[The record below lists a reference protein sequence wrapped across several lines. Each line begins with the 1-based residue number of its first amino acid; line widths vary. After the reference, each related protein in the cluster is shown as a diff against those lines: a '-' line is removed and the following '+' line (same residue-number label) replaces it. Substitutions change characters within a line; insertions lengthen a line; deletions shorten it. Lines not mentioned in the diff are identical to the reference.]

1 MKLIFFDPDDQS
13 KDLQKSTGKSLR
25 NEKIEF
31 ISLKGRTG
39 QNFVVIRRT
48 DQVMVLN
55 WNTLKFFIH
64 FCVEKMKCWI
74 LAWSMRNFNI
84 FSNEKEKELR
94 ERQKFLY
101 LTVEWW
107 KKCLLLSVKTHI
119 IIQRKATKELNINVY
134 FALDAMTLK

>member
-55 WNTLKFFIH
+55 
-64 FCVEKMKCWI
+64 
-74 LAWSMRNFNI
+74 
-84 FSNEKEKELR
+84 
-94 ERQKFLY
+94 
-101 LTVEWW
+101 
-107 KKCLLLSVKTHI
+107 
-119 IIQRKATKELNINVY
+119 
-134 FALDAMTLK
+134 